1 MKNANIITVTVNGL
15 VLSGTASELAVII
28 GAMNG
33 TAVKPEKPVKAVRS
47 DYVNKNKGF
56 TNFKVNVDKNT
67 VRFTHSDGGYLN
79 EGFVRKALNA
89 RVKVAG
95 AKWNKDSKVW
105 EFTSAQKAKKFAESC
120 TPEGLDDEVQ
130 KIIDQ
135 TNERNAKKSS

>member
-1 MKNANIITVTVNGL
+1 MKKNIITVTVNGL
-15 VLSGTASELAVII
+15 ELSGTASELATII

-33 TAVKPEKPVKAVRS
+33 TSAPVAEKPVKAVRS

-89 RVKVAG
+89 RAKVAG
-95 AKWNKDSKVW
+95 AKWSKDNKVW

-120 TPEGLDDEVQ
+120 LPEGLDDEVQ

>member
-1 MKNANIITVTVNGL
+1 MKNTNIITVTVNGL

-47 DYVNKNKGF
+47 DYVNKNVGF
-56 TNFKVNVDKNT
+56 TNFKVNVDGKN

-105 EFTSAQKAKKFAESC
+105 EFTTKKKAEDFAKSC
-120 TPEGLDDEVQ
+120 TPDGLDDEVQ

>member
-1 MKNANIITVTVNGL
+1 MKKNIITVTVNGL
-15 VLSGTASELAVII
+15 ELSGTASELATII

-33 TAVKPEKPVKAVRS
+33 TSAPVAEKPVKAVRS

-120 TPEGLDDEVQ
+120 TSEGLDDEVQ